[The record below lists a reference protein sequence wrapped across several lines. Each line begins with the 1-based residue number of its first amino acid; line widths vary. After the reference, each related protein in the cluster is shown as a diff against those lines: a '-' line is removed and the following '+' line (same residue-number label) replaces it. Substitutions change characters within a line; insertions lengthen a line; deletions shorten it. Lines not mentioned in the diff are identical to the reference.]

1 VRIALTGGAGFIGSH
16 IAEAYLEA
24 GHRVVVFDNLSTGRR
39 ANVPKGASLHEVDIH
54 SREFERLMREFQ
66 PEVVN
71 HHAAQ
76 ASVKVSTG
84 DPVRDLDANGGGT
97 ARVAALAADL
107 GARKLIYA
115 SSGGTVYGEP
125 IALPV
130 AESETIKPQSPYGL
144 SKWVGEQYIH
154 LFSQQHGLD
163 YTILRYSNAFG
174 PRQDPYGE
182 AGVVAIFTAR
192 MLAATPC
199 IIDGDGEQRKDYLYV
214 GEVARANVLAL
225 KAGSRG
231 TFNIGS
237 GVGTSVNEIF
247 AALQRATG
255 NAVPARHGPPRAGDV
270 RNFWLD
276 CSSAKQAIGWEPTVS
291 FNEGVQRTVASFRAQ
306 ALTPR

>member
-1 VRIALTGGAGFIGSH
+1 MRIALTGGAGFIGSH

-237 GVGTSVNEIF
+237 GLGTSVNEIF

-255 NAVPARHGPPRAGDV
+255 NTVPARHGPPRAGDV

-276 CSSAKQAIGWEPTVS
+276 CSRAKQGIGWEPTVS
-291 FNEGVQRTVASFRAQ
+291 FDEGVQRTVASFRAQ

>member
-1 VRIALTGGAGFIGSH
+1 
-16 IAEAYLEA
+16 
-24 GHRVVVFDNLSTGRR
+24 
-39 ANVPKGASLHEVDIH
+39 
-54 SREFERLMREFQ
+54 
-66 PEVVN
+66 
-71 HHAAQ
+71 
-76 ASVKVSTG
+76 
-84 DPVRDLDANGGGT
+84 
-97 ARVAALAADL
+97 
-107 GARKLIYA
+107 
-115 SSGGTVYGEP
+115 
-125 IALPV
+125 
-130 AESETIKPQSPYGL
+130 
-144 SKWVGEQYIH
+144 
-154 LFSQQHGLD
+154 
-163 YTILRYSNAFG
+163 
-174 PRQDPYGE
+174 
-182 AGVVAIFTAR
+182 

-276 CSSAKQAIGWEPTVS
+276 CSRAKQGIGWEPTVS
-291 FNEGVQRTVASFRAQ
+291 FDEGVQRTVASFRAQ

>member
-1 VRIALTGGAGFIGSH
+1 MRIALTGGAGFVGSH

-39 ANVPKGASLHEVDIH
+39 ANVPKGASLHEVDLH
-54 SREFERLMREFQ
+54 SREFERLLRELQ

-84 DPVRDLDANGGGT
+84 DPVRDLEANGGGT
-97 ARVAALAADL
+97 ARVVSLAADI
-107 GARKLIYA
+107 GVRKIIYS

-125 IALPV
+125 RSLPV
-130 AESETIKPQSPYGL
+130 TEAESIKPQSPYGL

-154 LFSQQHGLD
+154 LFSQQHGID

-192 MLAATPC
+192 MLAGTPC
-199 IIDGDGEQRKDYLYV
+199 TIDGDGEQRKDYLYV

-225 KAGSRG
+225 NAGSHG

-247 AALQRATG
+247 SALQRATG
-255 NAVPARHGPPRAGDV
+255 YTIAPRNGPPRPGDV
-270 RNFWLD
+270 RNFWLN
-276 CSSAKQAIGWEPTVS
+276 CSRAKEGLGWEPQVS
-291 FNEGVQRTVASFRAQ
+291 FDEGIHRTVASFRAE
-306 ALTPR
+306 AITRT